1 MLGLKRY
8 DPLMSIR
15 DYYGITVG
23 SLSCL
28 SVKELSNVPDGVQLY
43 EAPKAMLD

>member
-1 MLGLKRY
+1 MGLKRY
-8 DPLMSIR
+8 DPLMSIHG
-15 DYYGITVG
+15 YYDITVG

-28 SVKELSNVPDGVQLY
+28 NVKELSNVPDGIQLY